1 MWSACGG
8 GEEPPQHLI
17 DIPPSYDP
25 QYERLI
31 RPRPRAEGSLRC
43 VVRLQPR
50 EKNVLMHVED
60 GNVLLLVARKEGKHW
75 RIGADRAF
83 ASASALV
90 QLTTCGGGAY
100 SVERVR
106 SSSSRA
112 SWESLS
118 CSHETRA
125 LSQDLPEVNTMAAL
139 LPLDESAEARDGSG
153 REWLPGEA
161 ECAAAPERPPGE
173 LRSQLRDALVGQ
185 PTPGATLLMTKLPR
199 WNPSTDAFELP
210 FHGRANLASERNFQL
225 VTALRGKVAAD
236 APIVLLHGKLDEATY
251 SLDFRYPL
259 SPLHAF
265 ALALVTW
272 GW

>member
-25 QYERLI
+25 QCERLI

-50 EKNVLMHVED
+50 EKDVLMHVED

-75 RIGADRAF
+75 RIGERDSPASPSSRLRPTLPPPVSAAGADRAF

-100 SVERVR
+100 SVER
-106 SSSSRA
+106 
-112 SWESLS
+112 
-118 CSHETRA
+118 
-125 LSQDLPEVNTMAAL
+125 VNTMAAL

-161 ECAAAPERPPGE
+161 EPPGE
-173 LRSQLRDALVGQ
+173 LRSQLHDALVGQ